1 MLWHFCWFSHFF
13 SLRVF
18 QLYGDACK
26 GRMSEYYIVSSSFLG
41 QQSPKFVVSLI
52 IFYISVF
59 VSCIQINLLNHLQ
72 CVSFLIQTNVIK
84 MNMERIEV
92 DGIEIITEDDRNKVQ
107 GSLKL
112 RIRARISLF
121 KRKISNKF
129 KRRDY
134 VIEKVHVNIHRINCA
149 LNKLNLECNNVE
161 IISDNQMQ
169 ISLIRYELAEITTW
183 VNRVMSIQIE

>member
-1 MLWHFCWFSHFF
+1 
-13 SLRVF
+13 
-18 QLYGDACK
+18 
-26 GRMSEYYIVSSSFLG
+26 
-41 QQSPKFVVSLI
+41 
-52 IFYISVF
+52 
-59 VSCIQINLLNHLQ
+59 
-72 CVSFLIQTNVIK
+72 

-134 VIEKVHVNIHRINCA
+134 VIEKVHVNIQRINCA
-149 LNKLNLECNNVE
+149 LSKLNFECNNVE

-169 ISLIRYELAEITTW
+169 ISLIKYELAEITSR

>member
-1 MLWHFCWFSHFF
+1 M
-13 SLRVF
+13 
-18 QLYGDACK
+18 
-26 GRMSEYYIVSSSFLG
+26 
-41 QQSPKFVVSLI
+41 
-52 IFYISVF
+52 
-59 VSCIQINLLNHLQ
+59 NL
-72 CVSFLIQTNVIK
+72 
-84 MNMERIEV
+84 ERIEV

-134 VIEKVHVNIHRINCA
+134 VIEKVHVNIQRINCA
-149 LNKLNLECNNVE
+149 LSKLNLECNNVE

-169 ISLIRYELAEITTW
+169 ISLIRYELAEITTR

>member
-1 MLWHFCWFSHFF
+1 
-13 SLRVF
+13 
-18 QLYGDACK
+18 
-26 GRMSEYYIVSSSFLG
+26 
-41 QQSPKFVVSLI
+41 
-52 IFYISVF
+52 
-59 VSCIQINLLNHLQ
+59 
-72 CVSFLIQTNVIK
+72 

-92 DGIEIITEDDRNKVQ
+92 DGIEIITEDDKNKVQ

-129 KRRDY
+129 RRRDY
-134 VIEKVHVNIHRINCA
+134 VIEKVHVNIHRINTA
-149 LNKLNLECNNVE
+149 LNKLNFECNNVE

-169 ISLIRYELAEITTW
+169 ISLIRYELAEITSR

>member
-1 MLWHFCWFSHFF
+1 M
-13 SLRVF
+13 
-18 QLYGDACK
+18 
-26 GRMSEYYIVSSSFLG
+26 
-41 QQSPKFVVSLI
+41 
-52 IFYISVF
+52 
-59 VSCIQINLLNHLQ
+59 NL
-72 CVSFLIQTNVIK
+72 
-84 MNMERIEV
+84 ERIEV

-134 VIEKVHVNIHRINCA
+134 VIEKVHVNIQRINCA
-149 LNKLNLECNNVE
+149 LNKLNFECNNVE

-169 ISLIRYELAEITTW
+169 ISLIKYELAEITSR

>member
-1 MLWHFCWFSHFF
+1 
-13 SLRVF
+13 
-18 QLYGDACK
+18 
-26 GRMSEYYIVSSSFLG
+26 MSEYYIVSSSFLG
-41 QQSPKFVVSLI
+41 QQSPNFVVNLI

-59 VSCIQINLLNHLQ
+59 VLCIQINLLDYLQ

-149 LNKLNLECNNVE
+149 LDKLNLECNNVE

-169 ISLIRYELAEITTW
+169 ISLIRYELGEITTR
-183 VNRVMSIQIE
+183 VNKVMSIQIE

>member
-1 MLWHFCWFSHFF
+1 
-13 SLRVF
+13 
-18 QLYGDACK
+18 
-26 GRMSEYYIVSSSFLG
+26 
-41 QQSPKFVVSLI
+41 
-52 IFYISVF
+52 
-59 VSCIQINLLNHLQ
+59 
-72 CVSFLIQTNVIK
+72 
-84 MNMERIEV
+84 MERIEV

-149 LNKLNLECNNVE
+149 LDKLNLECNNVE

-169 ISLIRYELAEITTW
+169 ISLIRYELGEITTR
-183 VNRVMSIQIE
+183 VNKVMSIQIE

>member
-1 MLWHFCWFSHFF
+1 
-13 SLRVF
+13 
-18 QLYGDACK
+18 
-26 GRMSEYYIVSSSFLG
+26 
-41 QQSPKFVVSLI
+41 
-52 IFYISVF
+52 
-59 VSCIQINLLNHLQ
+59 
-72 CVSFLIQTNVIK
+72 
-84 MNMERIEV
+84 MERIEV

-134 VIEKVHVNIHRINCA
+134 VIEKVHVNIQRINCA

-169 ISLIRYELAEITTW
+169 ISLIRYELAEITTR